1 MWHDIPYFNKED
13 FSNKSFE
20 YFIRKI
26 QRIFNQ
32 ENTDSNTRLQRSVKL
47 NDFKLHL
54 FNAHA
59 YCNWINSYLSCS
71 YCRQLIK
78 VFGFKENMVDL
89 MNKHILNEQCGS
101 IKSDSMPIYNP
112 CGTFFLK
119 KGSENLKRKPSL
131 DNSKVVDENLNKKTK
146 LD

>member
-1 MWHDIPYFNKED
+1 MNTNINDNE
-13 FSNKSFE
+13 E
-20 YFIRKI
+20 YMQCSYCLK
-26 QRIFNQ
+26 IFN
-32 ENTDSNTRLQRSVKL
+32 KL

-119 KGSENLKRKPSL
+119 KGSENVKRKPSL
-131 DNSKVVDENLNKKTK
+131 DNSKVVDENLNKKTRS
-146 LD
+146 